1 MRSSAVL
8 LGLALAAPG
17 AAGPDPG
24 PTLAVRT
31 AQGWETWWRGEA
43 APAHWAAPLPALA
56 GRIPWR
62 RAAPGLDWGE
72 ISLAG
77 DGEAFRV
84 RVIVARIDP
93 RALELRLVKPR
104 NGPVFAGRWDIA
116 EAPAEAVLAVNAG
129 QFTAQPWGWV
139 VMDGVERQRPGTG
152 PLAPAVVLDTAGAL
166 HLVPPDSIDAVRR
179 SVRLGFQSYP
189 TLLGGD
195 GEVPRALLEDGLGV
209 DLTHRD
215 ARLALGE
222 LRDGRILIAMTR
234 FEGLGGVLANLP
246 LGLTTPEM
254 AAVMGALGARRA
266 VLLDGGISSQ
276 LLIREGARTRA
287 WPGWRRVPLGLVVV
301 PRKPA

>member
-1 MRSSAVL
+1 MAGCGGSGALDRRSSRGVR
-8 LGLALAAPG
+8 
-17 AAGPDPG
+17 PDPG
-24 PTLAVRT
+24 GRC
-31 AQGWETWWRGEA
+31 RGA
-43 APAHWAAPLPALA
+43 
-56 GRIPWR
+56 RV
-62 RAAPGLDWGE
+62 GE

-77 DGEAFRV
+77 HGEAFRV
-84 RVIVARIDP
+84 RLIVARLDP
-93 RALELRLVKPR
+93 RAFELRLVKAR
-104 NGPVFAGRWDIA
+104 DGPVFAGRWDIA

-139 VMDGVERQRPGTG
+139 VLDGVERQRPGRG
-152 PLAPAVVLDTAGAL
+152 PLAPAVVLDSAGAL

-179 SVRLGFQSYP
+179 SAWLAFQSYP

-195 GEVPRALLEDGLGV
+195 GEVPGALLRDGLGV

-276 LLIREGARTRA
+276 LLIREGSRARS

-301 PRKPA
+301 PRTPHEGRGPGTRRSDPERE